1 MFISDCGD
9 GFSSSMFSLFLSL
22 SDDCITF
29 QQKFLKSL
37 DGIVLDYRHINIKRY
52 LLISVD
58 FCIVFD
64 YRFSVFSAYQAEK
77 AAKKPAFSPPRNA
90 RHGRTLEDKSECK
103 SSDTLRQNKSKSNV
117 WWTPPTVYPPPLP
130 SPCLCQGRPFYL
142 QTHFLLRTIHLFT

>member
-1 MFISDCGD
+1 MFLSDCGD

-58 FCIVFD
+58 FCIVLD
-64 YRFSVFSAYQAEK
+64 YRFSVFSAYQAQ
-77 AAKKPAFSPPRNA
+77 AAKKPVVSPRNA
-90 RHGRTLEDKSECK
+90 RHRTLEDKSACK
-103 SSDTLRQNKSKSNV
+103 FSNTPLQDKSKASG
-117 WWTPPTVYPPPLP
+117 W
-130 SPCLCQGRPFYL
+130 
-142 QTHFLLRTIHLFT
+142 